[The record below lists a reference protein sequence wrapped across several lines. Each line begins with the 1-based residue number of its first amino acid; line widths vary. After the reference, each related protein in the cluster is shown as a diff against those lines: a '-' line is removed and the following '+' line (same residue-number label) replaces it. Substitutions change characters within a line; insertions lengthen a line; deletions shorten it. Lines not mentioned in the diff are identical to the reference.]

1 MDEMKRGTNCR
12 LRFELKPL
20 VRFCTLVGFCAGV
33 GIIPIF
39 LIALFSLQI
48 VNGSAAS
55 SRDLPILIV
64 LILIG
69 APLMAA
75 ITFAI
80 YALLAYPLY
89 SRLKPRSYTGIFEIP
104 HD

>member
-1 MDEMKRGTNCR
+1 MEEMKTGTNCR
-12 LRFELKPL
+12 LRFELNPL

-33 GIIPIF
+33 GLIPIF
-39 LIALFSLQI
+39 LIGLFSLQI
-48 VNGSAAS
+48 VDGSATS

-64 LILIG
+64 IILIG
-69 APLMAA
+69 VPLMAA
-75 ITFAI
+75 ISFAI

-89 SRLKPRSYTGIFEIP
+89 SRLKPRTYAGDFEIP

>member
-1 MDEMKRGTNCR
+1 MDAMKRGTICR

-33 GIIPIF
+33 GSIPIF
-39 LIALFSLQI
+39 LIGLFSLQI
-48 VNGSAAS
+48 VNGPPTL
-55 SRDLPILIV
+55 SRDLPVLIV
-64 LILIG
+64 FVLIG

-89 SRLKPRSYTGIFEIP
+89 SHLKPRTYAGDFEIP